1 MRAYERLLK
10 YAAVN
15 TTSFREGEGT
25 PTGKGQFDL
34 AYLLEKEMKEMGLEG
49 VFVDEHAYVYGF
61 LPATPGY
68 EACRSIGFI
77 SHLDTVN
84 DCGGTDA
91 HPQVVECYDGS
102 PIPLGTSGR
111 VLDPEVFPHLKE
123 CIGKTILTTD
133 GTSVLGADDKAGI
146 SEIMTMCE
154 TLIREKIPH
163 GRICISFTPDEEIGH
178 GASLLDLEKFGADL
192 AYTVDGSVPG
202 EVVYETFH
210 AAAARLTVRGFSVHP
225 GSAKG
230 RMINAMKVIM
240 EANAMLPQEE
250 VPEKTEG
257 REGFYHLTGAR
268 GSVTEAS
275 ADYILRDHDA
285 VKIEEKKQKM
295 QEIARLLN
303 EKYGEGTATC
313 HVHDQYRNMAEVIEK
328 YPEVLEAAR
337 KASETCGL
345 TPVSEPVRGGTDGA
359 QLSFRGLPCPNLGTG
374 GYAYHGYYEHAVAEE
389 MDLCTQVLVEVVR
402 EFSRMKDKDEE
413 KVQEESSKKIA

>member
-1 MRAYERLLK
+1 MRAYERLLR

-15 TTSFREGEGT
+15 TTSFKEGEGT

-34 AYLLEKEMKEMGLEG
+34 AFLLEKEMKEMGLED

-61 LPATPGY
+61 LSASTGY
-68 EACRSIGFI
+68 EDCRAIGFI

-84 DCGGTDA
+84 DCGGTDT
-91 HPQVVECYDGS
+91 HPQIIENYDGS
-102 PIPLGTSGR
+102 PIPLGESGR
-111 VLDPEVFPHLKE
+111 ILDPAVFLHLKD
-123 CIGKTILTTD
+123 CVGKTILTTD

-178 GASLLDLEKFGADL
+178 GASLLDLDRFGADL
-192 AYTVDGSVPG
+192 AYTVDGSEPG

-210 AAAARLTVRGFSVHP
+210 AAAARLTVRGFNVHP
-225 GSAKG
+225 GTAKG

-240 EANAMLPQEE
+240 EANAMLPPEE
-250 VPEKTEG
+250 VPEKTAG

-268 GSVTEAS
+268 GNVTEAS
-275 ADYILRDHDA
+275 ADYILRDHDRR
-285 VKIEEKKQKM
+285 KIEERKKRM
-295 QEIARLLN
+295 QEIACILN
-303 EKYGEGTATC
+303 KKYGEGTVAC
-313 HVHDQYRNMAEVIEK
+313 HVHDQYRNMAEIIQK

-337 KASETCGL
+337 KATLTCGL

-389 MDLCTQVLVEVVR
+389 MDLCTRVLVEVVK
-402 EFSRMKDKDEE
+402 EFAGMK
-413 KVQEESSKKIA
+413 A